1 MHINR
6 IKSIWLVN
14 TRHLHWSISTW
25 QDPWYEKKIW
35 NKSLVNVVEKRFLK
49 LQKSIHDEGRPGLVL
64 EKPHW
69 AADGRVKHIHWQ
81 IVSKDEG
88 REVELFRSIPAQ
100 MKEFYP
106 SKVRQIPKNFHSSR
120 LPETTTSLQACLE
133 GRNTFWRDQEG
144 RQTRKAVGQE
154 ESSDSSSGRWK
165 FHG

>member
-1 MHINR
+1 MR
-6 IKSIWLVN
+6 D
-14 TRHLHWSISTW
+14 
-25 QDPWYEKKIW
+25 DPGLCW
-35 NKSLVNVVEKRFLK
+35 KSLTEQLMAASNISIDK
-49 LQKSIHDEGRPGLVL
+49 LCL
-64 EKPHW
+64 
-69 AADGRVKHIHWQ
+69 
-81 IVSKDEG
+81 KDEG

-144 RQTRKAVGQE
+144 RQTGKAVGQE

-165 FHG
+165 FHGLSMFEFLLSTNLTEVKQGSLTLIFHSEVTRLP